1 MYIQP
6 VQRGRQQKVVKL
18 LDPIVGYV
26 EVAQVLQVGKQA
38 DNVVDFVAVQPQG
51 LQLGVVRKGSA
62 FNTIDPK

>member
-6 VQRGRQQKVVKL
+6 VQRGRQQEVVKL

-26 EVAQVLQVGKQA
+26 EVAQVLEVGKQA
-38 DNVVDFVAVQPQG
+38 DNVVYFVAVQPQG
-51 LQLGVVRKGSA
+51 LQLGVVGKGSA